1 MLEAKEIVVQRG
13 DALLLDGVSA
23 RVEPGRFVAVVGPN
37 GAGKTTLMRILTGDL
52 RPDSG
57 EVLLEGTALRD
68 LPGFE
73 LGRRLAVLAQQVELH
88 FPLTVL
94 ETVLLGRSPHF
105 GFLENEADLLA
116 AERALEQVDMGRMAG
131 RVYPTLSGGEQQRVN
146 LARVLC
152 QIDEGPR
159 GEAARYLFLDEPTTG
174 LDLRHQR
181 DILEI
186 ARGLADQ
193 NTAVCAILHDLGLA
207 ARFADDLLL
216 LDHGRI
222 VAVGSPREVLT
233 ESIIREVF
241 RVDSRVTFCEDAPE
255 QPFLSLQ
262 IPT

>member
-13 DALLLDGVSA
+13 NALLLDGVSA

-37 GAGKTTLMRILTGDL
+37 GAGKTTLMRALTGDL
-52 RPDSG
+52 RPDAG
-57 EVLLEGTALRD
+57 EVLLEGMALRD

-73 LGRRLAVLAQQVELH
+73 LGRRMAVLAQHVELH

-105 GFLENEADLLA
+105 GFLENEADLQA
-116 AERALEQVDMGRMAG
+116 AERALDQVDMGGMAG
-131 RVYPTLSGGEQQRVN
+131 RIYPTLSGGEQQRVN

-152 QIDEGPR
+152 QLDDGTPR
-159 GEAARYLFLDEPTTG
+159 GSARYLFLDEPTTG

-181 DILEI
+181 DILQT

-207 ARFADDLLL
+207 ARFADELVL
-216 LDHGRI
+216 LDHGKV
-222 VAVGSPREVLT
+222 VALGSPREVLT
-233 ESIIREVF
+233 ESRIREVF
-241 RVDSRVTFCEDAPE
+241 HVDSRVICCEGPSDR
-255 QPFLSLQ
+255 PFLNLT
-262 IPT
+262 IPN